1 MTALDAVLG
10 GSPTKSMAES
20 GNCDID
26 DAVQWANATAYF
38 AAGTFVGYSTL
49 AANGEALPAGNLA
62 TVQGLRIGDTLTQA
76 QQFYGSALTTSFA
89 QGGSW
94 SVSTPDGTL
103 DGYLNGEPN
112 EPPVPTIMSVE
123 AGSVGCP
130 AASP

>member
-1 MTALDAVLG
+1 M
-10 GSPTKSMAES
+10 
-20 GNCDID
+20 
-26 DAVQWANATAYF
+26 QWANATAYF

-49 AANGEALPAGNLA
+49 ATNGEALPAGNLA

-112 EPPVPTIMSVE
+112 EPGAHHHERRGGLGGLPGRLALTQP
-123 AGSVGCP
+123 AGEP
-130 AASP
+130 